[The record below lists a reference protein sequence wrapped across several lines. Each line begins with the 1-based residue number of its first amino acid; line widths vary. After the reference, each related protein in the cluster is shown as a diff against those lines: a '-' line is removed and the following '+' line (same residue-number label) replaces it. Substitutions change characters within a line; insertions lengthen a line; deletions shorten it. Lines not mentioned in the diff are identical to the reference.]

1 MANMTSVILAAMM
14 VSTLVFVGCSSPPP
28 EKTVTDDATPEEMEL
43 SDNLNDLEELDQV
56 GGEDLTFEELEE
68 MVEE

>member
-1 MANMTSVILAAMM
+1 M
-14 VSTLVFVGCSSPPP
+14 LVFMGCSSPPP